1 MRECLVR
8 NMQASICGRMAG
20 QNSLASIHPLNSLT
34 YMPTYLVAFT
44 AFSDAIFSYYILYL
58 TMGAPFASRA

>member
-1 MRECLVR
+1 
-8 NMQASICGRMAG
+8 MAG